1 MHIFYSTSATYHY
14 RTKWIRIMRG
24 PGVYE
29 FAINKQTNKQTNK
42 LGNLKNFN
50 SWMIKLTQTLILT
63 ICQVPSGNCSAFG
76 SSYLYVSLSWE
87 KILNTK
93 SNPQPPRA
101 QHGYINVRIDL
112 QVSRFSL
119 NKKISI
125 PCTVNS
131 YSTPNVSWKFN
142 GRLVRSGPRIQVNTL
157 FLWILSA
164 LE

>member
-1 MHIFYSTSATYHY
+1 MNSHY
-14 RTKWIRIMRG
+14 ERTWCIWIC
-24 PGVYE
+24 
-29 FAINKQTNKQTNK
+29 NKQTNKQTNK
-42 LGNLKNFN
+42 LGNLQNFN
-50 SWMIKLTQTLILT
+50 SWMIKLTETLILT
-63 ICQVPSGNCSAFG
+63 ICQVPSGNYSAFV
-76 SSYLYVSLSWE
+76 SSYFYVSFSWE

-157 FLWILSA
+157 FLQILSA

>member
-1 MHIFYSTSATYHY
+1 MQHFQLRKIIL
-14 RTKWIRIMRG
+14 TKWIW
-24 PGVYE
+24 V
-29 FAINKQTNKQTNK
+29 T
-42 LGNLKNFN
+42 
-50 SWMIKLTQTLILT
+50 
-63 ICQVPSGNCSAFG
+63 
-76 SSYLYVSLSWE
+76 WE

-93 SNPQPPRA
+93 SNPQPSRG

-142 GRLVRSGPRIQVNTL
+142 GRLVRSGPRIQVNT
-157 FLWILSA
+157 FIIILLEIKPCGLGPKIWDVEA
-164 LE
+164 LYHWHKPNLPHKWPLLQVCYRS